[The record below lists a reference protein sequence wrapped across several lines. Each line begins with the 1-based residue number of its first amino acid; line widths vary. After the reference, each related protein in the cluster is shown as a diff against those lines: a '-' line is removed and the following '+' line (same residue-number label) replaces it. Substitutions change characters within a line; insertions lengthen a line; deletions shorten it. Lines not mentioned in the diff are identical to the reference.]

1 MARSAIASVPIKDA
15 SAVAIKT
22 ALLSMPEADRIDGLT
37 ARMYAIVIK
46 VVTPA
51 TTSVLMVVLFSLS
64 LNHFSNITFLLFS

>member
-1 MARSAIASVPIKDA
+1 MARNAIASVPINAA

>member
-1 MARSAIASVPIKDA
+1 MARNAIASVPINAA

-22 ALLSMPEADRIDGLT
+22 ALLPMPEADRIDGLT